1 MPEEFQTTF
10 RIQQKII
17 DVRLVYNKL
26 LLSQGKLTIKYTRN
40 PNTYKVIHGII
51 TQGREIIDILNQLIR
66 TINSYP
72 HFFPDNPFNRYNTSK
87 ITQEN
92 IIRQYADID
101 LRDSTDD
108 EEGRNQNHPLV
119 KYLKEYND
127 LMGMDLTIPEFV
139 VFIKHNKAK
148 FTKK

>member
-1 MPEEFQTTF
+1 M
-10 RIQQKII
+10 
-17 DVRLVYNKL
+17 
-26 LLSQGKLTIKYTRN
+26 
-40 PNTYKVIHGII
+40 
-51 TQGREIIDILNQLIR
+51 
-66 TINSYP
+66 INSYP
-72 HFFPDNPFNRYNTSK
+72 HFFPDNPLNRYNTSK

-101 LRDSTDD
+101 LRDSTDE

-139 VFIKHNKAK
+139 VLIKHNKAK
-148 FTKK
+148 FTKNKRVD